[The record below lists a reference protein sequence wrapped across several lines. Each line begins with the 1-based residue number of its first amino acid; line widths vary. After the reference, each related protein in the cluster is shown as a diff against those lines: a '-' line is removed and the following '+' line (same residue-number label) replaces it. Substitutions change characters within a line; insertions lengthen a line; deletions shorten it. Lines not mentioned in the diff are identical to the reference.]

1 MNKFEQKIPNF
12 DYAREFHLL
21 TGIFGAKPVLTVL

>member
-12 DYAREFHLL
+12 DYAREFPIL
-21 TGIFGAKPVLTVL
+21 TGILGAKPVLTVL